1 MTVCSSNL
9 RSFHGVTSDITE
21 TPLHRCVCVS
31 EGRGGSFWSSEVLE
45 HSLDTSS
52 LRPVRR
58 FREKMPLPFGVISIL
73 FGPGSTVTLA
83 WPPQRLAIS
92 ESFPVADE

>member
-31 EGRGGSFWSSEVLE
+31 EGRGGSFWSSEGPRTFSGYQQFKASAEVQRKDASAFWCEQYPVWTREYSDSCMATTETGHLRE
-45 HSLDTSS
+45 LSS
-52 LRPVRR
+52 
-58 FREKMPLPFGVISIL
+58 G
-73 FGPGSTVTLA
+73 
-83 WPPQRLAIS
+83 
-92 ESFPVADE
+92 